1 MEIATIFVPTT
12 ALPALIGPKGNR
24 IKDINATSGATVR
37 FDTTH
42 AEVITTAYIEGS
54 TLQIRTAVSLLKV
67 AVLHAQAAHSKP
79 PPPPYLVT
87 EQSQA
92 DYDLHMFAHETHS
105 ASFPSWSK

>member
-1 MEIATIFVPTT
+1 MSTFLVPSS
-12 ALPALIGPKGNR
+12 ALPALIGPKGSR

-37 FDTTH
+37 FDTTMTD
-42 AEVITTAYIEGS
+42 VTTTAYIKGS
-54 TLQIRTAVSLLKV
+54 TLQIQTAVFLLKV